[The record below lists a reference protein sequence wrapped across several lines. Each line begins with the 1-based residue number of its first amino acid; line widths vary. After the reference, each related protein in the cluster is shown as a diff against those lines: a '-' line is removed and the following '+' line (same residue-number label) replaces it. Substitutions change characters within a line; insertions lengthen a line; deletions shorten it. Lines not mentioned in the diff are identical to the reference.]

1 MKKPAHHKMTSRSP
15 IYIYATEMV
24 SAYYKCLDLKD
35 KSVLS
40 ICGSGDQ
47 VINAYFFGAKKVFAF
62 DINIRAE
69 FILDLKLKALKIL
82 DYEEFLDFF
91 GSGYGNAKFSFSNY
105 QKIRSSLLDKTKR
118 FFDKVYKE
126 FNYNGRRLVDSDY
139 FRKRD
144 MLSASIFQVNAYL
157 KNEKE
162 YLKCRNI
169 MADKK
174 IEFVVSDINEINK
187 KINKTFDIIN
197 ISNVLNYLTA
207 NVADGDLVRI
217 LSLTIKSVSKKLKV
231 NGLIFWYS
239 YFEVMYKNNGKGV
252 PPASRKDIIKEI
264 EKNLAF
270 KIISKKIKG
279 MKQGFFDRINIL
291 MRVR

>member
-1 MKKPAHHKMTSRSP
+1 M
-15 IYIYATEMV
+15 
-24 SAYYKCLDLKD
+24 
-35 KSVLS
+35 
-40 ICGSGDQ
+40 
-47 VINAYFFGAKKVFAF
+47 
-62 DINIRAE
+62 
-69 FILDLKLKALKIL
+69 
-82 DYEEFLDFF
+82 DFF

-207 NVADGDLVRI
+207 NVADGDLVKI

-252 PPASRKDIIKEI
+252 PPASRKDIIKKI

-270 KIISKKIKG
+270 KIISKK
-279 MKQGFFDRINIL
+279 N
-291 MRVR
+291 